1 MSNENDQA
9 GGTEVVRC
17 PLCGYRYRLDR
28 AERGGDGCPF
38 AGSCDLV
45 KCPNCGYE
53 TPRDE
58 MTGED

>member
-1 MSNENDQA
+1 VSNEND
-9 GGTEVVRC
+9 TDPEVVRC
-17 PLCGYRYRLDR
+17 DLCGYRYRLDR
-28 AERGGDGCPF
+28 AERGCDGCPLS
-38 AGSCDLV
+38 GSCELV